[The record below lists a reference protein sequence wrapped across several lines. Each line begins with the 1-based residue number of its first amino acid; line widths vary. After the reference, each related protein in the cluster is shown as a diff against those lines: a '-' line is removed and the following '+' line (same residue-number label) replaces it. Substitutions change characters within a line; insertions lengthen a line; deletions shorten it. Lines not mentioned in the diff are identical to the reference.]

1 MGAIDAMSLPS
12 KHKCA
17 SSFPPGAATID
28 VTEDAFL
35 GGAVMAW
42 QPRTGYRAGV
52 DAVLLAA
59 SLPNN
64 TTGARILDAGA
75 GVGVVGLCVA
85 RRLPGVS
92 VTLVEREPALANL
105 AVANVF
111 RNNLD
116 EQAGVL
122 TADILAR
129 SGQEGLKPESFDVVL
144 ANPPFYDEASCRLPR
159 DPLRARAHA
168 MSEAGD
174 GESLDG
180 WLRAAARL
188 TKPGGQATM
197 IHRADALG
205 SLLAA
210 FANRFGDV
218 VVTPIHPRVG
228 APAHRILVSGRK
240 GSRGPTRILSGIV
253 LHGDDGG
260 FRPEIGRVLR
270 GPVGLDEI
278 V

>member
-1 MGAIDAMSLPS
+1 MSPSS

-17 SSFPPGAATID
+17 SSFPPGVPAID
-28 VTEDAFL
+28 ATEDAFL

-59 SLPNN
+59 SLAEN
-64 TTGARILDAGA
+64 TSGARILDAGA

-85 RRLPGVS
+85 RRLPEVS
-92 VTLVEREPALANL
+92 VTLAEREPVLAKL
-105 AVANVF
+105 AVANVH
-111 RNNLD
+111 RNNFSA
-116 EQAGVL
+116 QIRVQK
-122 TADILAR
+122 ADILAR
-129 SGQEGLKPESFDVVL
+129 GSQEGLSPESFDVVL

-168 MSEAGD
+168 MSEADD

-188 TKPGGQATM
+188 TKPGGRATM
-197 IHRADALG
+197 IHRADALA

-218 VVTPIHPRVG
+218 TVMPIHPRAG

-240 GSRGPTRILSGIV
+240 GSRGPMRLLSGII

-270 GPVGLDEI
+270 GPVGLDEVI
-278 V
+278 